1 LPQGSDGMGHL
12 SSTTRSLLLVAA
24 LANFGGHVKG
34 PELLTSTAELNRCLT
49 AVRVALSRRGV
60 VNAAPSSPA
69 TLPRLGTRPARR
81 A

>member
-1 LPQGSDGMGHL
+1 MGHL

-49 AVRVALSRRGV
+49 AVRVAFSRRGV
-60 VNAAPSSPA
+60 ANVTPSSPA
-69 TLPRLGTRPARR
+69 TLPRLGTGSARHV
-81 A
+81 